1 MVSVTTIR
9 FFPSSSLQR
18 SYTRILAI
26 FDFLRYSGG
35 LMESSVSSTFDVQ
48 KFWLYQTFARYYVVG
63 RGRKRTLWKV
73 LSIDRMEPSDLN
85 IFEDQTTYT
94 ADECSDLLKR
104 IHQGNRSMGGLKL
117 ISIGYG
123 IVGFIRFLE
132 PYYMLII
139 TERKKIG
146 TMLGAKVYGVSKSM
160 MVIIPNPIVRT
171 KKSYCNTEKRYQK
184 LLNSVDLTKD
194 FFFSYS
200 YNVMRSLQDN
210 LNKSKTDHYKSMFVW
225 NEYLTRG
232 IRKQLKN
239 NIWTIALVY
248 GFFKQI
254 KLSVSDGDFDLTL
267 IARRSRHYAGTRFL
281 RRGVNEKGKVANDV
295 ETEQVVSESTFEGR
309 TLQISSVVQNRGSI
323 PVFWSQETS
332 LLKIF
337 NPVVILPKQ
346 EDYKA
351 TKLHFKNLADRYGN
365 PIIILDLTKT
375 REKKP
380 RETLLHAEYVN
391 AIGCINAERSEEN
404 RLKFLQ
410 WDLKQHSRS
419 EATTVLSK
427 LKRLTKLALDL
438 NGILHCQV
446 TRNSPSEGSAR
457 PYLEDVNISEN
468 NNSGSDDANGKCN
481 VKIKSVQNG
490 VLRTNCFDCLD
501 RTNIAQYAYGLAALG
516 HQLQTFGYLESP
528 DIDLDDP
535 LARHLMDIY
544 EIMGDKLALQY
555 GGSPAHNKIFSERR
569 GQWKPAIEYVDIIK
583 SVQRFVNN
591 VYMDEEKQNGIDL
604 FLGNPPP
611 QKRKLLLDP
620 DKHSNWRSTIKRSLS
635 DSNIFMENEIPT
647 AKQDGELLQLLHE
660 ETAGQN
666 KGLVELMPEIPTY
679 CRYTS
684 PEFPEVVSG
693 SESIDSNHE
702 EIEMRTTSR
711 FLTADWYSESVY
723 SCEED
728 LYNKIMSFS
737 GENGEDSY
745 FPMFDFGRWITRGGT
760 FYL

>member
-1 MVSVTTIR
+1 
-9 FFPSSSLQR
+9 
-18 SYTRILAI
+18 
-26 FDFLRYSGG
+26 
-35 LMESSVSSTFDVQ
+35 MESSNSSTFDVQ

-73 LSIDRMEPSDLN
+73 FSIDRMEPSDLN
-85 IFEDQTTYT
+85 IFEDQSTYT
-94 ADECSDLLKR
+94 AEECSDLLKR

-117 ISIGYG
+117 IAIGYG
-123 IVGFIRFLE
+123 IVGFIQFLE

-160 MVIIPNPIVRT
+160 MVIIPNPIVRS
-171 KKSYCNTEKRYQK
+171 KKAYCNTEKRYQK
-184 LLNSVDLTKD
+184 LLTSVDLTKD

-210 LNKSKTDHYKSMFVW
+210 LNKNKTDQSIYKSMFVW

-239 NIWTIALVY
+239 NIWTVALVY

-254 KLSVSDGDFDLTL
+254 KLSVSDRDFDLTL

-295 ETEQVVSESTFEGR
+295 ETEQVVSESTFQGQ
-309 TLQISSVVQNRGSI
+309 TLQISSIVQNRGSI

-410 WDLKQHSRS
+410 WDLKQHSRRD
-419 EATTVLSK
+419 ATTVLSK
-427 LKRLTKLALDL
+427 LQRLTKLALDL
-438 NGILHCQV
+438 NGIFHCQV

-457 PYLEDVNISEN
+457 PYLEGVNISEN
-468 NNSGSDDANGKCN
+468 NNSGSDDGSGKCN
-481 VKIKSVQNG
+481 IKIKSVQNG

-501 RTNIAQYAYGLAALG
+501 RTNIAQYAYGIAALG

-528 DIDLDDP
+528 DIDLDDT
-535 LARHLMDIY
+535 LARHVMDIY

-611 QKRKLLLDP
+611 QKRTLLLDR
-620 DKHSNWRSTIKRSLS
+620 DKHSKWRSLMKRSLS
-635 DSNIFMENEIPT
+635 DSNIFVGNEIPT
-647 AKQDGELLQLLHE
+647 AQQDNELLH
-660 ETAGQN
+660 
-666 KGLVELMPEIPTY
+666 VELLPEVSTY
-679 CRYTS
+679 CRYIS
-684 PEFPEVVSG
+684 PEFPEVVSS
-693 SESIDSNHE
+693 SESIDSSDE
-702 EIEMRTTSR
+702 DIEMRTTSR
-711 FLTADWYSESVY
+711 FLTADWYSESLY

-728 LYNKIMSFS
+728 LYNKIMNFS
-737 GENGEDSY
+737 EENGEDSSY
-745 FPMFDFGRWITRGGT
+745 PMFDFGRWITRGGT
-760 FYL
+760 FYI

>member
-1 MVSVTTIR
+1 M
-9 FFPSSSLQR
+9 
-18 SYTRILAI
+18 
-26 FDFLRYSGG
+26 DN
-35 LMESSVSSTFDVQ
+35 MFDVQ

-73 LSIDRMEPSDLN
+73 FSIDRMEPSDLN
-85 IFEDQTTYT
+85 IFEDQSTYT
-94 ADECSDLLKR
+94 AEECSDLLKR

-117 ISIGYG
+117 IAIGYG
-123 IVGFIRFLE
+123 IVGFIQFLE

-146 TMLGAKVYGVSKSM
+146 TMLGAKVYGVAKSM
-160 MVIIPNPIVRT
+160 MVIIPNPIVRS
-171 KKSYCNTEKRYQK
+171 KKAYCNTEKRYQK
-184 LLNSVDLTKD
+184 LLTSVDLTKD

-210 LNKSKTDHYKSMFVW
+210 LNRNKTDQSIYKSMFVW

-239 NIWTIALVY
+239 NIWTVALVY

-254 KLSVSDGDFDLTL
+254 KLSVSDRDFDFTL

-295 ETEQVVSESTFEGR
+295 ETEQVVSESTFQGQ
-309 TLQISSVVQNRGSI
+309 TLQISSIVQNRGSI

-365 PIIILDLTKT
+365 PIIVLDLTKT

-410 WDLKQHSRS
+410 WDLKQHSRRD
-419 EATTVLSK
+419 ATTVLSK
-427 LKRLTKLALDL
+427 LQRLTKLALDL
-438 NGILHCQV
+438 NGIFHCQV
-446 TRNSPSEGSAR
+446 SRSSPLEGSAR
-457 PYLEDVNISEN
+457 PYLEGVNISEN
-468 NNSGSDDANGKCN
+468 NNSGSDDGSGKCN
-481 VKIKSVQNG
+481 IKIKSVQNG

-501 RTNIAQYAYGLAALG
+501 RTNIAQYAYGIAALG
-516 HQLQTFGYLESP
+516 PQLQTFGYLESP
-528 DIDLDDP
+528 DIDLDDT
-535 LARHLMDIY
+535 LARHVMDIY

-569 GQWKPAIEYVDIIK
+569 GQWKPAIEYVDIMK

-611 QKRKLLLDP
+611 QKRTLLLNP
-620 DKHSNWRSTIKRSLS
+620 EKHSKWRSIMKRSLS
-635 DSNIFMENEIPT
+635 DSNIILGSEIPT
-647 AKQDGELLQLLHE
+647 AQQDSELLHE
-660 ETAGQN
+660 ESQN
-666 KGLVELMPEIPTY
+666 KGLVELLPEVSTY
-679 CRYTS
+679 CRYIS
-684 PEFPEVVSG
+684 PEFPEVVSS
-693 SESIDSNHE
+693 SESIASKDE
-702 EIEMRTTSR
+702 DLEMRTTSR
-711 FLTADWYSESVY
+711 FLTADWYSESLY
-723 SCEED
+723 SCED
-728 LYNKIMSFS
+728 LYNKIMNFS
-737 GENGEDSY
+737 EENGEDSSY
-745 FPMFDFGRWITRGGT
+745 PMFDFGRWITRGGT
-760 FYL
+760 FYI

>member
-1 MVSVTTIR
+1 
-9 FFPSSSLQR
+9 
-18 SYTRILAI
+18 
-26 FDFLRYSGG
+26 
-35 LMESSVSSTFDVQ
+35 MESSDSSMFDVQ

-63 RGRKRTLWKV
+63 RGRKRTVWK
-73 LSIDRMEPSDLN
+73 LFSIDRMEPSELN
-85 IFEDQTTYT
+85 IFEDHTTYT
-94 ADECSDLLKR
+94 TEECFDLLKR

-123 IVGFIRFLE
+123 IVGFIKFKE
-132 PYYMLII
+132 PYYMLMI

-146 TMLGAKVYGVSKSM
+146 SMLGAKVYSVSKSM
-160 MVIIPNPIVRT
+160 MVIIPNPVVRS
-171 KKSYCNTEKRYQK
+171 KLAYCSTEKRYQK

-210 LNKSKTDHYKSMFVW
+210 LNRNKTDQSVYKSMFVW

-239 NIWTIALVY
+239 NIWTVALVY

-254 KLSVSDGDFDLTL
+254 KLSVSGRDFDLTL

-281 RRGVNEKGKVANDV
+281 RRGVNENGKVANDV
-295 ETEQVVSESTFEGR
+295 ETEQVVSEDRAEGR
-309 TLQISSVVQNRGSI
+309 TVQISSIVQNRGSI

-337 NPVVILPKQ
+337 NPVVIIPKQ

-351 TKLHFKNLADRYGN
+351 TKLHFKNLGDRYGN
-365 PIIILDLTKT
+365 PIIVLDLTKT

-391 AIGCINAERSEEN
+391 ALGCINAERLEEN

-410 WDLKQHSRS
+410 WDLKQHSRCK
-419 EATTVLSK
+419 AIVVLSK
-427 LKRLTKLALDL
+427 LKELTKLAVEL
-438 NGILHCQV
+438 NDTFHCQV
-446 TRNSPSEGSAR
+446 TRSSPLEGSTR

-468 NNSGSDDANGKCN
+468 ANNGRCN
-481 VKIKSVQNG
+481 VKIKRFQKG

-516 HQLQTFGYLESP
+516 YQLQTFGYLESP

-555 GGSPAHNKIFSERR
+555 GGSPAHNKLFSERR
-569 GQWKPAIEYVDIIK
+569 GQWKPTIEYVDIIK
-583 SVQRFVNN
+583 TFQRFVNN

-611 QKRKLLLDP
+611 QKRMLVLDP
-620 DKHSNWRSTIKRSLS
+620 VKHSKWRSTMKRSLS
-635 DSNIFMENEIPT
+635 DSNIFVENDILA
-647 AKQDGELLQLLHE
+647 AKQLLRQESMGH
-660 ETAGQN
+660 N
-666 KGLVELMPEIPTY
+666 KCLVELMPEIPNY

-684 PEFPEVVSG
+684 PEFPEVVSA
-693 SESIDSNHE
+693 SESMDSGNE
-702 EIEMRTTSR
+702 EIDQERTTSR
-711 FLTADWYSESVY
+711 FLMADWYSDSVY
-723 SCEED
+723 SCEEE
-728 LYNKIMSFS
+728 LYNKILSFS
-737 GENGEDSY
+737 SENGEDNCFS
-745 FPMFDFGRWITRGGT
+745 MFDFGRWITRGGT